1 MDKSNIRLAEKT
13 LAFLKKKSFNSTVF
27 DKFFKKNKMN
37 NKNYLLKN
45 INRYFDFKLKKES
58 KNIEG
63 STQKDMFFELIMIRF
78 DILQEYRKAIINIF
92 NFFKIRPK
100 EFFMLL
106 PSFIESMFLATHLS
120 GISVKGIKGNVKIK
134 GLLIV
139 YFSSFLIWLKDE
151 SVSLEKTMTSL
162 DLYLN
167 RADKILK
174 IFKK

>member
-1 MDKSNIRLAEKT
+1 MCVNT
-13 LAFLKKKSFNSTVF
+13 LCWA
-27 DKFFKKNKMN
+27 D
-37 NKNYLLKN
+37 LL
-45 INRYFDFKLKKES
+45 S
-58 KNIEG
+58 KNTLN
-63 STQKDMFFELIMIRF
+63 TQKDMFFELIMIRF

-174 IFKK
+174 IFIPIAHTRHRHHCSCLMSAGPARL